1 MIKENFIKF
10 LPNLISI
17 CEQAAELQIKY
28 HKTKI
33 NISRKYDGTPV
44 TEIDI
49 ASSKIITMG
58 LKSMTP
64 EIRVISEEHYS
75 GVDASGY
82 FWLVDPLDGTKNYI
96 NDGNQFCIN
105 IALIKDNFPIL
116 GLIYSPVTK
125 DLYYAFK
132 NFGSYYKKF
141 NGEPVKI
148 KTSKLTIEGIKNI
161 YASTSIKNEIIKNLA
176 ENLNNVEIIRY
187 ASALKFSFIAHGKG
201 CFYPRIGPT
210 HEWDTASG
218 QCIIEEAGGIVV
230 DKFMKRLQY
239 NKNSEYLNKEFFA
252 IGDPSF
258 DWERIINMI
267 I

>member
-10 LPNLISI
+10 LPDLISI

-33 NISRKYDGTPV
+33 NISIKYDGTPV
-44 TEIDI
+44 TEVDI
-49 ASSKIITMG
+49 ASSKIITTG
-58 LKSMTP
+58 LKSITP
-64 EIRVISEEHYS
+64 DIRVISEEYYS

-96 NDGNQFCIN
+96 NNGDQFCIN

-141 NGEPVKI
+141 NDEAVEI

-161 YASTSIKNEIIKNLA
+161 YTSASIKPKIIKNLT
-176 ENLNNVEIIRY
+176 ESLNNAEIIKY
-187 ASALKFSFIAHGKG
+187 ASALKFGLIASGGG

-218 QCIIEEAGGIVV
+218 QCIIEEAGGIVI

-239 NKNSEYLNKEFFA
+239 NKNSKYLNKEFFV

-258 DWERIINMI
+258 GWERIINMI

>member
-10 LPNLISI
+10 LPDLISI
-17 CEQAAELQIKY
+17 CEQAADLQIKY

-33 NISRKYDGTPV
+33 NISKKHDKTPV

-64 EIRVISEEHYS
+64 EIKVISEEYYS
-75 GVDASGY
+75 GADKSGY
-82 FWLVDPLDGTKNYI
+82 FWLVDPLDGTNNYI
-96 NDGNQFCIN
+96 NNGSQFCIN

-116 GLIYSPVTK
+116 GLIYSPITK
-125 DLYYAFK
+125 DLYYAFE

-141 NGEPVKI
+141 NEEPI
-148 KTSKLTIEGIKNI
+148 KMRTSKLTFEGIKNI
-161 YASTSIKNEIIKNLA
+161 YASTSIKSVIIKNLT

-187 ASALKFSFIAHGKG
+187 SSALKFGFIANGKG

-230 DKFMKRLQY
+230 DKLMKRLQY
-239 NKNSEYLNKEFFA
+239 NKNSEYLNKEFFV
-252 IGDPSF
+252 IGDPNF
-258 DWERIINMI
+258 EWARIINMI

>member
-116 GLIYSPVTK
+116 GLIYSPVT
-125 DLYYAFK
+125 
-132 NFGSYYKKF
+132 
-141 NGEPVKI
+141 
-148 KTSKLTIEGIKNI
+148 
-161 YASTSIKNEIIKNLA
+161 
-176 ENLNNVEIIRY
+176 
-187 ASALKFSFIAHGKG
+187 
-201 CFYPRIGPT
+201 
-210 HEWDTASG
+210 
-218 QCIIEEAGGIVV
+218 
-230 DKFMKRLQY
+230 
-239 NKNSEYLNKEFFA
+239 
-252 IGDPSF
+252 
-258 DWERIINMI
+258 
-267 I
+267 

>member
-10 LPNLISI
+10 LPDLISI
-17 CEQAAELQIKY
+17 CEQAADLQIKY

-33 NISRKYDGTPV
+33 NISKKHDKTPV

-64 EIRVISEEHYS
+64 EIKVISEEHYS
-75 GVDASGY
+75 GVDKSDY
-82 FWLVDPLDGTKNYI
+82 FWLVDPLDGTNNYI
-96 NDGNQFCIN
+96 NNGNQFCIN

-116 GLIYSPVTK
+116 GLIYSPITK
-125 DLYYAFK
+125 DLYYAFE

-141 NGEPVKI
+141 NEEPIKM
-148 KTSKLTIEGIKNI
+148 KTSKLTFEGIKNI
-161 YASTSIKNEIIKNLA
+161 YTSTSIKSVIIKNLT

-187 ASALKFSFIAHGKG
+187 SSALKFGFIANGKG

-218 QCIIEEAGGIVV
+218 Q
-230 DKFMKRLQY
+230 
-239 NKNSEYLNKEFFA
+239 
-252 IGDPSF
+252 
-258 DWERIINMI
+258 
-267 I
+267 